1 MPGAV
6 SSSHDSTLIP
16 SDLIHQRATMPVIR
30 TTIQLLILLVLLQL
44 FFPEL
49 GAKIVSIF
57 HSLLTL
63 FDERLIDSL

>member
-1 MPGAV
+1 MLGTV
-6 SSSHDSTLIP
+6 SSSHASTLIP
-16 SDLIHQRATMPVIR
+16 SDLINERATMPVIR
-30 TTIQLLILLVLLQL
+30 SIIQLLILLVLLQL

-63 FDERLIDSL
+63 FDERLINAL